1 MRIKLLLLMVIA
13 AVMPVLAQ
21 TASLTG
27 TVTDASTGQPVSGAT
42 VMLRDQGLSVTTG
55 AAGDFKISNAR
66 PGSDLLLVLVYGY
79 NDADREVTV
88 PVGGNV
94 ELGRIALTASGNMMA
109 DLYEEQ
115 ADQLFDESAL
125 DDEES
130 SAQAIAALTGASDNI
145 YYSAASY
152 NFSPMY
158 FNMRGYDSQ
167 YQTTYI
173 NGFVMNDPIRGRFNY
188 SSLGGMT
195 SRAFRNRTTSIG
207 LQASAVGM
215 GGIGGSTSISTI
227 TADYAP
233 GFNGS
238 LAYTNSNYMLRAM
251 ATYATGINSHG
262 WGVTVS
268 AIGRYANEGVVD
280 GTFYNSIGLFLSVE
294 KEINKAHSLT
304 LSLYGAPTQR
314 AAARA
319 TVQEAY
325 DLAGDN
331 LYNPSWGWYEGKK
344 RSDNIREQFDPTAM
358 LNWIYKA
365 GSNTTLNTG
374 VMYRMSFYNSTRIE
388 RLAGSD
394 PRPDYFHY
402 LPSYYYNEGEPTMQS
417 EFLREQWRTNED
429 VRQINWNR
437 LYEVNALNNY
447 HNTLVSD
454 PSKQLGSDY
463 ILENRWSN
471 LYQTQV
477 VSVLNHR
484 LNSVMSLQAGVS
496 AAYSLQQNYKT
507 VRDLLGGEFW
517 VDLDG
522 FSDREVSRAPDQ
534 MQNDLD
540 NPNRRVGEG
549 DKFGYNYDYHVY
561 QVRGWLQNTI
571 NTAHWDVNYGLELNY
586 TQFQRNG
593 HMRNGRS
600 PQNSKGYGQTH
611 RFDNGAFKAG
621 ATYKLDGRNYF
632 MLNAEYGTKAP
643 NVYDSYISPRV
654 KDDAVAGLQSER
666 ILSADLTYGWSY
678 RRFRG
683 SVTGFATEINGAT
696 EKTMFYDD
704 TYATNVNYVM
714 TGVRRVYKGVEIGM
728 AFKILPSLTLSAAGT
743 VASYRYKNNP
753 MGTRN
758 FDNGARA
765 DTTQTVY
772 LKNMH
777 VGGTPQTAFNVGLDW
792 AAPKSWFFNVNASWM
807 RDAYVSLAPR
817 YHEALPDLWQS
828 YPTEEELL
836 AKIRE
841 ISTQPKMNNAFV
853 LNASIGKVIY
863 INRKMSLNINLNL
876 NNITNNRNIMTNAYQ
891 QGRLDNKN
899 WDVNRYPYRLSY
911 AQGFKAYLNVGIR
924 F

>member
-1 MRIKLLLLMVIA
+1 
-13 AVMPVLAQ
+13 
-21 TASLTG
+21 
-27 TVTDASTGQPVSGAT
+27 
-42 VMLRDQGLSVTTG
+42 
-55 AAGDFKISNAR
+55 
-66 PGSDLLLVLVYGY
+66 
-79 NDADREVTV
+79 
-88 PVGGNV
+88 
-94 ELGRIALTASGNMMA
+94 
-109 DLYEEQ
+109 
-115 ADQLFDESAL
+115 
-125 DDEES
+125 
-130 SAQAIAALTGASDNI
+130 
-145 YYSAASY
+145 
-152 NFSPMY
+152 
-158 FNMRGYDSQ
+158 
-167 YQTTYI
+167 
-173 NGFVMNDPIRGRFNY
+173 
-188 SSLGGMT
+188 
-195 SRAFRNRTTSIG
+195 
-207 LQASAVGM
+207 
-215 GGIGGSTSISTI
+215 
-227 TADYAP
+227 
-233 GFNGS
+233 
-238 LAYTNSNYMLRAM
+238 
-251 ATYATGINSHG
+251 
-262 WGVTVS
+262 
-268 AIGRYANEGVVD
+268 
-280 GTFYNSIGLFLSVE
+280 FYNSVGLFLSVE

-331 LYNPSWGWYEGKK
+331 LYNPSWGWYDGKK

-394 PRPDYFHY
+394 SRPDYFHY
-402 LPSYYYNEGEPTMQS
+402 LPSYYYNNGTPTVQS
-417 EFLREQWRTNED
+417 EFIREQWRTNED

-447 HNTLVSD
+447 HNSLTSD
-454 PSKQLGSDY
+454 PEKKVGSDY
-463 ILENRWSN
+463 IMENRWSN

-496 AAYSLQQNYKT
+496 AAYSMQQNYKT

-517 VDLDG
+517 IDLDG

-600 PQNSKGYGQTH
+600 PKNSKGYGQTH

-621 ATYKLDGRNYF
+621 ATYKIDGRNYF

-654 KDDAVAGLQSER
+654 KDDAVAGMKSER
-666 ILSADLTYGWSY
+666 ILSDDLTYGWSY

-753 MGTRN
+753 IGTRN

-772 LKNMH
+772 LKNMC
-777 VGGTPQTAFNVGLDW
+777 VGGTPQTAFNVGIDW

-817 YHEALPDLWQS
+817 YHEALPDLW
-828 YPTEEELL
+828 
-836 AKIRE
+836 
-841 ISTQPKMNNAFV
+841 
-853 LNASIGKVIY
+853 
-863 INRKMSLNINLNL
+863 
-876 NNITNNRNIMTNAYQ
+876 
-891 QGRLDNKN
+891 
-899 WDVNRYPYRLSY
+899 
-911 AQGFKAYLNVGIR
+911 
-924 F
+924 